1 MLARSGR
8 ALSLEIYSLIFSHL
22 GRHNLVQLSQVCRI
36 LFDAAIRHI
45 WQEVELRQLLALLPG
60 SYCRTDIDQPEA
72 PTPGIS
78 SKDYCARFALYAP
91 HVKVLN
97 MQSSSGS
104 CTPSRDFMAHRAG
117 NTIGW
122 FKLPNLE
129 GVNIRYSYYPTST
142 PHSPT
147 LYRHSSVL
155 WAIWMIPPTLK
166 NLSFTAGNRQD
177 PPLLSKLFTTCP
189 QLAQFK
195 FDLHQAIDED
205 IWNYISALPIAQELT
220 SLEVRCAGISD
231 AGYLWLS
238 KLPKL
243 QDIKL
248 HFDHYYYPLDPDVA
262 SNYSVTYPHTFSALR
277 KIHISIKNEY
287 ELRYIMRIWRTIATH
302 VTHVTIETWGRIC
315 TLDMFSQL
323 FSGLIANCP
332 KTTFFRLHEYVPKH
346 MKDYVPRFPV
356 SHLSALQQLP
366 LRVLRIDRALTLD
379 DGCGAMRSVG
389 TLFPELEELW
399 LENTP
404 IKIDDL
410 LQAAIYFP
418 RIRRLRICL
427 HDVKP
432 TSEPLSTIL
441 GDTRQFFDAG
451 YRLDSNLAL
460 ELHPGIDAN
469 EGHPVYNATDWDFV
483 ASLLVAHWSTVSIIE
498 SYGGI
503 VFRHFFKI
511 DEKIAFHLAQRA
523 KNKCQE
529 Q

>member
-8 ALSLEIYSLIFSHL
+8 ALPLEIYSLIFSYL
-22 GRHNLVQLSQVCRI
+22 DCRNLVQLSQVCRI
-36 LFDAAIRHI
+36 LFDATIRHI

-60 SYCRTDIDQPEA
+60 AYHRTDVDEPEA
-72 PTPGIS
+72 PAPGIS
-78 SKDYCARFALYAP
+78 SEDYCARFALYAP

-97 MQSSSGS
+97 MQSSFGS

-129 GVNIRYSYYPTST
+129 GVNIRYSYYATS
-142 PHSPT
+142 HSSA
-147 LYRHSSVL
+147 LYRQSSTM
-155 WAIWMIPPTLK
+155 WAICMIPPTLK
-166 NLSFTAGNRQD
+166 NLSFTAGTRRD
-177 PPLLSKLFTTCP
+177 LPLLGILFSMCP

-195 FDLHQAIDED
+195 FGPDQILD
-205 IWNYISALPIAQELT
+205 WNTWNCISALPMAHELT
-220 SLEVRCAGISD
+220 SLEVRCARISD

-248 HFDHYYYPLDPDVA
+248 YFGEHHYQLPEPDIT
-262 SNYSVTYPHTFSALR
+262 SNYCSVTHPHAFSALR
-277 KIHISIKNEY
+277 KLHISVNDKEG
-287 ELRYIMRIWRTIATH
+287 LQYIMRIWRTIATH
-302 VTHVTIETWGRIC
+302 VTHVTIETWDRIC

-332 KTTFFRLHEYVPKH
+332 KTTFFHLHEYVPTSIE
-346 MKDYVPRFPV
+346 DDAPRLPV

-366 LRVLRIDRALTLD
+366 LRVLRIDRALALD
-379 DGCGAMRSVG
+379 DDCGAIRSVG
-389 TLFPELEELW
+389 ILFPELEELW

-410 LQAAIYFP
+410 LQATRCFP
-418 RIRRLRICL
+418 RIRRLRLCL
-427 HDVKP
+427 HVVKP
-432 TSEPLSTIL
+432 TLEPLSTIL
-441 GDTRQFFDAG
+441 GDTRQFFDGG
-451 YRLDSNLAL
+451 YRPHSNLAL
-460 ELHPGIDAN
+460 ELYNRMGVN
-469 EGHPVYNATDWDFV
+469 EGHAAYNATDWDFV
-483 ASLLVAHWSTVSIIE
+483 VSLLVAHWSTVSIIE
-498 SYGGI
+498 SYDGI